1 MSARI
6 AVLVSGGGTNL
17 QALIDAQQAGT
28 LHSGTIALVVSNA
41 AGAYALERA
50 KNAGIPGVTLLKKQ
64 LGGQAGFEKALQQTL
79 EAHGI
84 DVIVLAGFMT
94 ILSGDF
100 TNKWPRRILNIHP
113 ALIPSFCGEG
123 FYGLKVHEAALQYG
137 VKVTGATVH
146 FVNSIPDGGEIIA
159 QKAVEVLQKPESDAA
174 LHLPEHTLRRIRQTG
189 EAQVEEMLARC
200 EKLRLSILWYGDE
213 AYPPQ
218 LLSIVNPPV
227 LLFYQGDSSLLQEHL
242 LLTIVGTRNPS
253 PYSLQVEKTIC
264 HDLVQMGFVPVTG
277 YAVGIDITANRCA
290 LEADK
295 PSIALMGCGL
305 DVAYPQPHANLK
317 YEIARR
323 GLILSEFLPG
333 TSPAPSNF
341 PLRNRVL
348 SGLSMGTFVIQAPAR
363 SGALITAENA
373 MEQGRDVFCI
383 PPADIFDKRYMGVIK
398 YLRDG
403 AIPVFDSRDIVY
415 EYYTS
420 HAHMI
425 GASALYD
432 ETREKSES
440 SVMTLGESDAVQ
452 QPGRRKQRPPKPEIP
467 EETEPDP
474 AIDPMPEEELEGLAG
489 EILSLLQ
496 RQRVM
501 HMDQIAAELE
511 VSMEELTTT
520 LTELEL
526 YGKLERLPGKQFRR
540 MR

>member
-1 MSARI
+1 MEEIRCLLWLVMVFGAGSPRI
-6 AVLVSGGGTNL
+6 W
-17 QALIDAQQAGT
+17 
-28 LHSGTIALVVSNA
+28 
-41 AGAYALERA
+41 
-50 KNAGIPGVTLLKKQ
+50 
-64 LGGQAGFEKALQQTL
+64 KAL
-79 EAHGI
+79 H
-84 DVIVLAGFMT
+84 
-94 ILSGDF
+94 
-100 TNKWPRRILNIHP
+100 R
-113 ALIPSFCGEG
+113 
-123 FYGLKVHEAALQYG
+123 YG
-137 VKVTGATVH
+137 
-146 FVNSIPDGGEIIA
+146 SP

-323 GLILSEFLPG
+323 GLFLSEFLPG

-452 QPGRRKQRPPKPEIP
+452 QPSRRKQRPPEPKIP

>member
-1 MSARI
+1 MEEIRCLLWMVMVFGAGNPRI
-6 AVLVSGGGTNL
+6 WKVLHRYGSPQKSVAVLR
-17 QALIDAQQAGT
+17 
-28 LHSGTIALVVSNA
+28 H
-41 AGAYALERA
+41 
-50 KNAGIPGVTLLKKQ
+50 P
-64 LGGQAGFEKALQQTL
+64 
-79 EAHGI
+79 EA
-84 DVIVLAGFMT
+84 DT
-94 ILSGDF
+94 
-100 TNKWPRRILNIHP
+100 
-113 ALIPSFCGEG
+113 E
-123 FYGLKVHEAALQYG
+123 
-137 VKVTGATVH
+137 
-146 FVNSIPDGGEIIA
+146 
-159 QKAVEVLQKPESDAA
+159 

-189 EAQVEEMLARC
+189 DDKVDEMLERC
-200 EKLRLSILWYGDE
+200 EKLRLSILWYGEE
-213 AYPPQ
+213 AYPEQ
-218 LLSIVNPPV
+218 LFSIVNPPV
-227 LLFYQGDSSLLQEHL
+227 LLFYQGDSALLQNHL
-242 LLTIVGTRNPS
+242 LLTVVGTRNPS
-253 PYSLQVEKTIC
+253 EYSLRAEKTIC
-264 HDLVQMGFVPVTG
+264 RELVQMGFVPVTG

-290 LEADK
+290 LELDK

-317 YEIARR
+317 HEIARR

-348 SGLSMGTFVIQAPAR
+348 SGLSMGTLVVQAPLR

-432 ETREKSES
+432 GIREKSES
-440 SVMTLGESDAVQ
+440 AVMTLGEPEPLSKPSVQ
-452 QPGRRKQRPPKPEIP
+452 KVRMPEPEIS
-467 EETEPDP
+467 EEPDP
-474 AIDPMPEEELEGLAG
+474 VIDPMPEEALEGLAG

-496 RQRVM
+496 KQNVM

-526 YGKLERLPGKQFRR
+526 YGKLERLPGKQFRQKG
-540 MR
+540 

>member
-1 MSARI
+1 MDEIRCLLWLVMVFGAGSPRI
-6 AVLVSGGGTNL
+6 W
-17 QALIDAQQAGT
+17 
-28 LHSGTIALVVSNA
+28 
-41 AGAYALERA
+41 
-50 KNAGIPGVTLLKKQ
+50 
-64 LGGQAGFEKALQQTL
+64 KAL
-79 EAHGI
+79 H
-84 DVIVLAGFMT
+84 
-94 ILSGDF
+94 
-100 TNKWPRRILNIHP
+100 R
-113 ALIPSFCGEG
+113 
-123 FYGLKVHEAALQYG
+123 YG
-137 VKVTGATVH
+137 
-146 FVNSIPDGGEIIA
+146 SP

-452 QPGRRKQRPPKPEIP
+452 QPGRRKQRPPEPEIP

>member
-1 MSARI
+1 MEEIRCLLWLVMVFGAGSPRI
-6 AVLVSGGGTNL
+6 W
-17 QALIDAQQAGT
+17 
-28 LHSGTIALVVSNA
+28 
-41 AGAYALERA
+41 
-50 KNAGIPGVTLLKKQ
+50 
-64 LGGQAGFEKALQQTL
+64 KALY
-79 EAHGI
+79 
-84 DVIVLAGFMT
+84 
-94 ILSGDF
+94 
-100 TNKWPRRILNIHP
+100 R
-113 ALIPSFCGEG
+113 
-123 FYGLKVHEAALQYG
+123 YG
-137 VKVTGATVH
+137 
-146 FVNSIPDGGEIIA
+146 SP

-440 SVMTLGESDAVQ
+440 SVMTLGESDALQ
-452 QPGRRKQRPPKPEIP
+452 QPSRRKQRPPEPKIP

>member
-1 MSARI
+1 MEEIRCLLWLVMVFGAGSPRI
-6 AVLVSGGGTNL
+6 W
-17 QALIDAQQAGT
+17 
-28 LHSGTIALVVSNA
+28 
-41 AGAYALERA
+41 
-50 KNAGIPGVTLLKKQ
+50 
-64 LGGQAGFEKALQQTL
+64 KAL
-79 EAHGI
+79 H
-84 DVIVLAGFMT
+84 
-94 ILSGDF
+94 
-100 TNKWPRRILNIHP
+100 R
-113 ALIPSFCGEG
+113 
-123 FYGLKVHEAALQYG
+123 YG
-137 VKVTGATVH
+137 
-146 FVNSIPDGGEIIA
+146 SP

-323 GLILSEFLPG
+323 GLLLSEFLPG

-452 QPGRRKQRPPKPEIP
+452 QPSRRKQRPPEPKIP

>member
-1 MSARI
+1 MEEIRCLLWLVMVFGAGSPRI
-6 AVLVSGGGTNL
+6 W
-17 QALIDAQQAGT
+17 
-28 LHSGTIALVVSNA
+28 
-41 AGAYALERA
+41 
-50 KNAGIPGVTLLKKQ
+50 
-64 LGGQAGFEKALQQTL
+64 KAL
-79 EAHGI
+79 H
-84 DVIVLAGFMT
+84 
-94 ILSGDF
+94 
-100 TNKWPRRILNIHP
+100 R
-113 ALIPSFCGEG
+113 
-123 FYGLKVHEAALQYG
+123 YG
-137 VKVTGATVH
+137 
-146 FVNSIPDGGEIIA
+146 SP

-218 LLSIVNPPV
+218 LLFIVNPPV

-452 QPGRRKQRPPKPEIP
+452 QPSRRKQRPPEPEIP

>member
-1 MSARI
+1 M
-6 AVLVSGGGTNL
+6 
-17 QALIDAQQAGT
+17 
-28 LHSGTIALVVSNA
+28 
-41 AGAYALERA
+41 
-50 KNAGIPGVTLLKKQ
+50 
-64 LGGQAGFEKALQQTL
+64 
-79 EAHGI
+79 
-84 DVIVLAGFMT
+84 
-94 ILSGDF
+94 
-100 TNKWPRRILNIHP
+100 
-113 ALIPSFCGEG
+113 
-123 FYGLKVHEAALQYG
+123 
-137 VKVTGATVH
+137 
-146 FVNSIPDGGEIIA
+146 
-159 QKAVEVLQKPESDAA
+159 
-174 LHLPEHTLRRIRQTG
+174 
-189 EAQVEEMLARC
+189 
-200 EKLRLSILWYGDE
+200 
-213 AYPPQ
+213 
-218 LLSIVNPPV
+218 
-227 LLFYQGDSSLLQEHL
+227 
-242 LLTIVGTRNPS
+242 
-253 PYSLQVEKTIC
+253 EKTIC

-277 YAVGIDITANRCA
+277 YAAGIDITANLCA

-305 DVAYPQPHANLK
+305 DVAYPKSHVNLK
-317 YEIARR
+317 YEIAKH

-333 TSPAPSNF
+333 TSPAPANF

-348 SGLSMGTFVIQAPAR
+348 SGLSMGTFVIQAPVR

-425 GASALYD
+425 GAAALYGED
-432 ETREKSES
+432 RDKSES
-440 SVMTLGESDAVQ
+440 SVMTLGEAETKPKTPAKKPQVSV
-452 QPGRRKQRPPKPEIP
+452 PEPPAEA
-467 EETEPDP
+467 EPDP
-474 AIDPMPEEELEGLAG
+474 VLDPMPEEELEGLAG

-496 RQRVM
+496 KQDVM

-526 YGKLERLPGKQFRR
+526 YGKLERLPGKQFRC

>member
-1 MSARI
+1 MEEIRCLLWLVMVFGAGSPRI
-6 AVLVSGGGTNL
+6 W
-17 QALIDAQQAGT
+17 
-28 LHSGTIALVVSNA
+28 
-41 AGAYALERA
+41 
-50 KNAGIPGVTLLKKQ
+50 
-64 LGGQAGFEKALQQTL
+64 KAL
-79 EAHGI
+79 H
-84 DVIVLAGFMT
+84 
-94 ILSGDF
+94 
-100 TNKWPRRILNIHP
+100 R
-113 ALIPSFCGEG
+113 
-123 FYGLKVHEAALQYG
+123 YG
-137 VKVTGATVH
+137 
-146 FVNSIPDGGEIIA
+146 SP

-440 SVMTLGESDAVQ
+440 SVMTLGESDALQ
-452 QPGRRKQRPPKPEIP
+452 QPSRRKQRPPEPEIP

>member
-1 MSARI
+1 MEEIRCLLWLVMVFGAGSPRI
-6 AVLVSGGGTNL
+6 W
-17 QALIDAQQAGT
+17 
-28 LHSGTIALVVSNA
+28 
-41 AGAYALERA
+41 
-50 KNAGIPGVTLLKKQ
+50 
-64 LGGQAGFEKALQQTL
+64 KAL
-79 EAHGI
+79 H
-84 DVIVLAGFMT
+84 
-94 ILSGDF
+94 
-100 TNKWPRRILNIHP
+100 R
-113 ALIPSFCGEG
+113 
-123 FYGLKVHEAALQYG
+123 YG
-137 VKVTGATVH
+137 
-146 FVNSIPDGGEIIA
+146 SP

-341 PLRNRVL
+341 PLLNRVL
-348 SGLSMGTFVIQAPAR
+348 SGLSMGTFVIHAPAR

-452 QPGRRKQRPPKPEIP
+452 QPGRRKQRPPEPEIP

>member
-1 MSARI
+1 MEEIRCLLWLVMVFGAGSPRI
-6 AVLVSGGGTNL
+6 W
-17 QALIDAQQAGT
+17 
-28 LHSGTIALVVSNA
+28 
-41 AGAYALERA
+41 
-50 KNAGIPGVTLLKKQ
+50 
-64 LGGQAGFEKALQQTL
+64 KAL
-79 EAHGI
+79 H
-84 DVIVLAGFMT
+84 
-94 ILSGDF
+94 
-100 TNKWPRRILNIHP
+100 R
-113 ALIPSFCGEG
+113 
-123 FYGLKVHEAALQYG
+123 YG
-137 VKVTGATVH
+137 
-146 FVNSIPDGGEIIA
+146 SP

-452 QPGRRKQRPPKPEIP
+452 QPSRRKQRPPEAKIP

>member
-1 MSARI
+1 MEEIRCLLWLVMVFGAGSPRI
-6 AVLVSGGGTNL
+6 W
-17 QALIDAQQAGT
+17 
-28 LHSGTIALVVSNA
+28 
-41 AGAYALERA
+41 
-50 KNAGIPGVTLLKKQ
+50 
-64 LGGQAGFEKALQQTL
+64 KAL
-79 EAHGI
+79 H
-84 DVIVLAGFMT
+84 
-94 ILSGDF
+94 
-100 TNKWPRRILNIHP
+100 R
-113 ALIPSFCGEG
+113 
-123 FYGLKVHEAALQYG
+123 YG
-137 VKVTGATVH
+137 
-146 FVNSIPDGGEIIA
+146 SP
-159 QKAVEVLQKPESDAA
+159 QKAVEVLQKPESDEA

-452 QPGRRKQRPPKPEIP
+452 QPSRRKQRPPEPKIP

>member
-1 MSARI
+1 MEEIRCLLWLVMVFGAGSPRI
-6 AVLVSGGGTNL
+6 W
-17 QALIDAQQAGT
+17 
-28 LHSGTIALVVSNA
+28 
-41 AGAYALERA
+41 
-50 KNAGIPGVTLLKKQ
+50 
-64 LGGQAGFEKALQQTL
+64 KAL
-79 EAHGI
+79 H
-84 DVIVLAGFMT
+84 
-94 ILSGDF
+94 
-100 TNKWPRRILNIHP
+100 R
-113 ALIPSFCGEG
+113 
-123 FYGLKVHEAALQYG
+123 YG
-137 VKVTGATVH
+137 
-146 FVNSIPDGGEIIA
+146 SP

-363 SGALITAENA
+363 SGALITAETA

-452 QPGRRKQRPPKPEIP
+452 QPSRRKQRPPEPKIP

>member
-1 MSARI
+1 MEEIRCLLWLVMVFGAGSPRI
-6 AVLVSGGGTNL
+6 W
-17 QALIDAQQAGT
+17 
-28 LHSGTIALVVSNA
+28 
-41 AGAYALERA
+41 
-50 KNAGIPGVTLLKKQ
+50 
-64 LGGQAGFEKALQQTL
+64 KAL
-79 EAHGI
+79 H
-84 DVIVLAGFMT
+84 
-94 ILSGDF
+94 
-100 TNKWPRRILNIHP
+100 R
-113 ALIPSFCGEG
+113 
-123 FYGLKVHEAALQYG
+123 YG
-137 VKVTGATVH
+137 
-146 FVNSIPDGGEIIA
+146 SP

-452 QPGRRKQRPPKPEIP
+452 QPSRRKQRPPEPKIP

-526 YGKLERLPGKQFRR
+526 YGKLERLPGKQFRC

>member
-1 MSARI
+1 MEEIRCLLWPVMVFGAGSPRI
-6 AVLVSGGGTNL
+6 W
-17 QALIDAQQAGT
+17 
-28 LHSGTIALVVSNA
+28 
-41 AGAYALERA
+41 
-50 KNAGIPGVTLLKKQ
+50 
-64 LGGQAGFEKALQQTL
+64 KAL
-79 EAHGI
+79 H
-84 DVIVLAGFMT
+84 
-94 ILSGDF
+94 
-100 TNKWPRRILNIHP
+100 R
-113 ALIPSFCGEG
+113 
-123 FYGLKVHEAALQYG
+123 YG
-137 VKVTGATVH
+137 
-146 FVNSIPDGGEIIA
+146 SP

-452 QPGRRKQRPPKPEIP
+452 QPGRRKQRPPEPEIP

>member
-1 MSARI
+1 MEEIRCLLW
-6 AVLVSGGGTNL
+6 LVMVFG
-17 QALIDAQQAGT
+17 AG
-28 LHSGTIALVVSNA
+28 SPRSW
-41 AGAYALERA
+41 
-50 KNAGIPGVTLLKKQ
+50 
-64 LGGQAGFEKALQQTL
+64 KAL
-79 EAHGI
+79 H
-84 DVIVLAGFMT
+84 
-94 ILSGDF
+94 
-100 TNKWPRRILNIHP
+100 R
-113 ALIPSFCGEG
+113 
-123 FYGLKVHEAALQYG
+123 YG
-137 VKVTGATVH
+137 
-146 FVNSIPDGGEIIA
+146 SP

-295 PSIALMGCGL
+295 PSIALLGCGL

-452 QPGRRKQRPPKPEIP
+452 QPSRRKQRPPEPKIP

>member
-1 MSARI
+1 MEEIRCLLWLVMVFGAGSPRI
-6 AVLVSGGGTNL
+6 W
-17 QALIDAQQAGT
+17 
-28 LHSGTIALVVSNA
+28 
-41 AGAYALERA
+41 
-50 KNAGIPGVTLLKKQ
+50 
-64 LGGQAGFEKALQQTL
+64 KAL
-79 EAHGI
+79 H
-84 DVIVLAGFMT
+84 
-94 ILSGDF
+94 
-100 TNKWPRRILNIHP
+100 R
-113 ALIPSFCGEG
+113 
-123 FYGLKVHEAALQYG
+123 YG
-137 VKVTGATVH
+137 
-146 FVNSIPDGGEIIA
+146 SP
-159 QKAVEVLQKPESDAA
+159 QKAVEVLQKPEPMRHCTCRTYAA
-174 LHLPEHTLRRIRQTG
+174 AHPQTG

-452 QPGRRKQRPPKPEIP
+452 QPSRRKQRPPEPKIP

>member
-1 MSARI
+1 MEEIRCLLWLVMVFGAGSPRI
-6 AVLVSGGGTNL
+6 W
-17 QALIDAQQAGT
+17 
-28 LHSGTIALVVSNA
+28 
-41 AGAYALERA
+41 
-50 KNAGIPGVTLLKKQ
+50 
-64 LGGQAGFEKALQQTL
+64 KAL
-79 EAHGI
+79 H
-84 DVIVLAGFMT
+84 
-94 ILSGDF
+94 
-100 TNKWPRRILNIHP
+100 R
-113 ALIPSFCGEG
+113 
-123 FYGLKVHEAALQYG
+123 YG
-137 VKVTGATVH
+137 
-146 FVNSIPDGGEIIA
+146 SP

-363 SGALITAENA
+363 SGALITAENV

-440 SVMTLGESDAVQ
+440 SVMTLGESDALQ
-452 QPGRRKQRPPKPEIP
+452 QPSRRKQRPPEPEIP

>member
-1 MSARI
+1 MEEIRCLLWLVMVFGAGSPRI
-6 AVLVSGGGTNL
+6 W
-17 QALIDAQQAGT
+17 
-28 LHSGTIALVVSNA
+28 
-41 AGAYALERA
+41 
-50 KNAGIPGVTLLKKQ
+50 
-64 LGGQAGFEKALQQTL
+64 KAL
-79 EAHGI
+79 H
-84 DVIVLAGFMT
+84 
-94 ILSGDF
+94 
-100 TNKWPRRILNIHP
+100 R
-113 ALIPSFCGEG
+113 
-123 FYGLKVHEAALQYG
+123 YG
-137 VKVTGATVH
+137 
-146 FVNSIPDGGEIIA
+146 SP

-253 PYSLQVEKTIC
+253 PYNLQVEKTIC

-440 SVMTLGESDAVQ
+440 SVMTLGESDALQ
-452 QPGRRKQRPPKPEIP
+452 QPSRRKQRPPEPEIP

>member
-1 MSARI
+1 MEEIRCLLWLVMVFGAGSPRI
-6 AVLVSGGGTNL
+6 W
-17 QALIDAQQAGT
+17 
-28 LHSGTIALVVSNA
+28 
-41 AGAYALERA
+41 
-50 KNAGIPGVTLLKKQ
+50 
-64 LGGQAGFEKALQQTL
+64 KAL
-79 EAHGI
+79 H
-84 DVIVLAGFMT
+84 
-94 ILSGDF
+94 
-100 TNKWPRRILNIHP
+100 R
-113 ALIPSFCGEG
+113 
-123 FYGLKVHEAALQYG
+123 YG
-137 VKVTGATVH
+137 
-146 FVNSIPDGGEIIA
+146 SP

-425 GASALYD
+425 GAMALYD

-452 QPGRRKQRPPKPEIP
+452 QPSRRKQRPPEPKIP

>member
-1 MSARI
+1 MEEIRCLLWLVMVFGAGSPRI
-6 AVLVSGGGTNL
+6 W
-17 QALIDAQQAGT
+17 
-28 LHSGTIALVVSNA
+28 
-41 AGAYALERA
+41 
-50 KNAGIPGVTLLKKQ
+50 
-64 LGGQAGFEKALQQTL
+64 KAL
-79 EAHGI
+79 H
-84 DVIVLAGFMT
+84 
-94 ILSGDF
+94 
-100 TNKWPRRILNIHP
+100 R
-113 ALIPSFCGEG
+113 
-123 FYGLKVHEAALQYG
+123 YG
-137 VKVTGATVH
+137 
-146 FVNSIPDGGEIIA
+146 SP

-452 QPGRRKQRPPKPEIP
+452 QPSRRKQRPPEPKIP

-489 EILSLLQ
+489 EILSLPQ

>member
-1 MSARI
+1 MEEIRCLLWLVMVFGAGSPRI
-6 AVLVSGGGTNL
+6 W
-17 QALIDAQQAGT
+17 
-28 LHSGTIALVVSNA
+28 
-41 AGAYALERA
+41 
-50 KNAGIPGVTLLKKQ
+50 
-64 LGGQAGFEKALQQTL
+64 KAL
-79 EAHGI
+79 H
-84 DVIVLAGFMT
+84 
-94 ILSGDF
+94 
-100 TNKWPRRILNIHP
+100 R
-113 ALIPSFCGEG
+113 
-123 FYGLKVHEAALQYG
+123 YG
-137 VKVTGATVH
+137 
-146 FVNSIPDGGEIIA
+146 SP

-341 PLRNRVL
+341 PLLNRVL

-452 QPGRRKQRPPKPEIP
+452 QPGRRKQRPPEPEIP

>member
-1 MSARI
+1 MEEIRCLLWLVMVFGAGSPRI
-6 AVLVSGGGTNL
+6 W
-17 QALIDAQQAGT
+17 
-28 LHSGTIALVVSNA
+28 
-41 AGAYALERA
+41 
-50 KNAGIPGVTLLKKQ
+50 
-64 LGGQAGFEKALQQTL
+64 KAL
-79 EAHGI
+79 H
-84 DVIVLAGFMT
+84 
-94 ILSGDF
+94 
-100 TNKWPRRILNIHP
+100 R
-113 ALIPSFCGEG
+113 
-123 FYGLKVHEAALQYG
+123 YG
-137 VKVTGATVH
+137 
-146 FVNSIPDGGEIIA
+146 SP

-452 QPGRRKQRPPKPEIP
+452 QPDRRKQRPPEPEIP

-496 RQRVM
+496 RQHVM

-511 VSMEELTTT
+511 VSMEELTTM

>member
-1 MSARI
+1 MEEIRCLLWLVMVFGAGSPRI
-6 AVLVSGGGTNL
+6 W
-17 QALIDAQQAGT
+17 
-28 LHSGTIALVVSNA
+28 
-41 AGAYALERA
+41 
-50 KNAGIPGVTLLKKQ
+50 
-64 LGGQAGFEKALQQTL
+64 KAF
-79 EAHGI
+79 H
-84 DVIVLAGFMT
+84 
-94 ILSGDF
+94 
-100 TNKWPRRILNIHP
+100 R
-113 ALIPSFCGEG
+113 
-123 FYGLKVHEAALQYG
+123 YG
-137 VKVTGATVH
+137 
-146 FVNSIPDGGEIIA
+146 SP

-452 QPGRRKQRPPKPEIP
+452 QPSRRKQRPPEPKIP

>member
-1 MSARI
+1 MEEIRCLLWLVMVFGAGSPRI
-6 AVLVSGGGTNL
+6 W
-17 QALIDAQQAGT
+17 
-28 LHSGTIALVVSNA
+28 
-41 AGAYALERA
+41 
-50 KNAGIPGVTLLKKQ
+50 
-64 LGGQAGFEKALQQTL
+64 KAL
-79 EAHGI
+79 H
-84 DVIVLAGFMT
+84 
-94 ILSGDF
+94 
-100 TNKWPRRILNIHP
+100 R
-113 ALIPSFCGEG
+113 
-123 FYGLKVHEAALQYG
+123 YG
-137 VKVTGATVH
+137 
-146 FVNSIPDGGEIIA
+146 SP

-440 SVMTLGESDAVQ
+440 SLTTLGEADAVQ
-452 QPGRRKQRPPKPEIP
+452 QPSRRKQRPPEPKIP

>member
-1 MSARI
+1 MEEIRCLLWLVMVFGAGSPRI
-6 AVLVSGGGTNL
+6 W
-17 QALIDAQQAGT
+17 
-28 LHSGTIALVVSNA
+28 
-41 AGAYALERA
+41 
-50 KNAGIPGVTLLKKQ
+50 
-64 LGGQAGFEKALQQTL
+64 KAL
-79 EAHGI
+79 H
-84 DVIVLAGFMT
+84 
-94 ILSGDF
+94 
-100 TNKWPRRILNIHP
+100 R
-113 ALIPSFCGEG
+113 
-123 FYGLKVHEAALQYG
+123 YG
-137 VKVTGATVH
+137 
-146 FVNSIPDGGEIIA
+146 SP

-452 QPGRRKQRPPKPEIP
+452 QPSRRKQRPPEPKIP

-496 RQRVM
+496 RQRDAHGSDRSGTGSFYGGTDHNAHGTGTIRETGTPAGKTIPADALVRRK
-501 HMDQIAAELE
+501 
-511 VSMEELTTT
+511 TCGN
-520 LTELEL
+520 TE
-526 YGKLERLPGKQFRR
+526 
-540 MR
+540 

>member
-1 MSARI
+1 MEENRCLLWMVMVFGAGNPRI
-6 AVLVSGGGTNL
+6 WKALHRYGSPQKSVAVLRHPE
-17 QALIDAQQAGT
+17 ADA
-28 LHSGTIALVVSNA
+28 
-41 AGAYALERA
+41 E
-50 KNAGIPGVTLLKKQ
+50 
-64 LGGQAGFEKALQQTL
+64 
-79 EAHGI
+79 
-84 DVIVLAGFMT
+84 
-94 ILSGDF
+94 
-100 TNKWPRRILNIHP
+100 
-113 ALIPSFCGEG
+113 
-123 FYGLKVHEAALQYG
+123 
-137 VKVTGATVH
+137 
-146 FVNSIPDGGEIIA
+146 
-159 QKAVEVLQKPESDAA
+159 

-189 EAQVEEMLARC
+189 DDKVDEMLERC
-200 EKLRLSILWYGDE
+200 EKLRLSILWYGEE
-213 AYPPQ
+213 AYPEQ
-218 LLSIVNPPV
+218 LFSIVNPPV
-227 LLFYQGDSSLLQEHL
+227 LLFYQGDSALLQNHL
-242 LLTIVGTRNPS
+242 LLTVVGTRNPS
-253 PYSLQVEKTIC
+253 EYSLRAEKTIC
-264 HDLVQMGFVPVTG
+264 RELVQMGFVPVTG

-290 LEADK
+290 LELDK

-317 YEIARR
+317 DEIAHR

-348 SGLSMGTFVIQAPAR
+348 SGLSMGTLVVQAPLR

-432 ETREKSES
+432 GIREKSES
-440 SVMTLGESDAVQ
+440 AVMTLGEPEPLSKPSAQKVHM
-452 QPGRRKQRPPKPEIP
+452 PEPEIS
-467 EETEPDP
+467 EEPDP
-474 AIDPMPEEELEGLAG
+474 VIAPMPEEALEGLAG

-496 RQRVM
+496 KQNVM

-526 YGKLERLPGKQFRR
+526 YGKLERLPGKQFRQKG
-540 MR
+540 

>member
-1 MSARI
+1 MEEIRCLLWLVMVFGAGSPRI
-6 AVLVSGGGTNL
+6 W
-17 QALIDAQQAGT
+17 
-28 LHSGTIALVVSNA
+28 
-41 AGAYALERA
+41 
-50 KNAGIPGVTLLKKQ
+50 
-64 LGGQAGFEKALQQTL
+64 KAL
-79 EAHGI
+79 H
-84 DVIVLAGFMT
+84 
-94 ILSGDF
+94 
-100 TNKWPRRILNIHP
+100 R
-113 ALIPSFCGEG
+113 
-123 FYGLKVHEAALQYG
+123 YG
-137 VKVTGATVH
+137 
-146 FVNSIPDGGEIIA
+146 SP

-452 QPGRRKQRPPKPEIP
+452 QPGRRKQRPPEPEIP

-496 RQRVM
+496 RQRVL

>member
-1 MSARI
+1 MEEIRCLLWLVMVFGAGSPRI
-6 AVLVSGGGTNL
+6 W
-17 QALIDAQQAGT
+17 
-28 LHSGTIALVVSNA
+28 
-41 AGAYALERA
+41 
-50 KNAGIPGVTLLKKQ
+50 
-64 LGGQAGFEKALQQTL
+64 KAL
-79 EAHGI
+79 H
-84 DVIVLAGFMT
+84 
-94 ILSGDF
+94 
-100 TNKWPRRILNIHP
+100 R
-113 ALIPSFCGEG
+113 
-123 FYGLKVHEAALQYG
+123 YG
-137 VKVTGATVH
+137 
-146 FVNSIPDGGEIIA
+146 SP

-440 SVMTLGESDAVQ
+440 SVMTLGESDALQ
-452 QPGRRKQRPPKPEIP
+452 QPSRRKQRPPEIP

>member
-1 MSARI
+1 MEEIRCLLWLVMVFGAGSPRI
-6 AVLVSGGGTNL
+6 W
-17 QALIDAQQAGT
+17 
-28 LHSGTIALVVSNA
+28 
-41 AGAYALERA
+41 
-50 KNAGIPGVTLLKKQ
+50 
-64 LGGQAGFEKALQQTL
+64 KAL
-79 EAHGI
+79 H
-84 DVIVLAGFMT
+84 
-94 ILSGDF
+94 
-100 TNKWPRRILNIHP
+100 R
-113 ALIPSFCGEG
+113 
-123 FYGLKVHEAALQYG
+123 YG
-137 VKVTGATVH
+137 
-146 FVNSIPDGGEIIA
+146 SP

-403 AIPVFDSRDIVY
+403 AIPVFDSWDIVY

-452 QPGRRKQRPPKPEIP
+452 QPSRRKQRPPEPKIP

>member
-1 MSARI
+1 MEEIRCLLWLVMVFGAGSPRI
-6 AVLVSGGGTNL
+6 W
-17 QALIDAQQAGT
+17 
-28 LHSGTIALVVSNA
+28 
-41 AGAYALERA
+41 
-50 KNAGIPGVTLLKKQ
+50 
-64 LGGQAGFEKALQQTL
+64 KAL
-79 EAHGI
+79 H
-84 DVIVLAGFMT
+84 
-94 ILSGDF
+94 
-100 TNKWPRRILNIHP
+100 R
-113 ALIPSFCGEG
+113 
-123 FYGLKVHEAALQYG
+123 YG
-137 VKVTGATVH
+137 
-146 FVNSIPDGGEIIA
+146 SP

-242 LLTIVGTRNPS
+242 LLTIVGTCNPS

-452 QPGRRKQRPPKPEIP
+452 QPGRRKQRPPEPEIP

>member
-1 MSARI
+1 MEEIRCLLWLVMVFGAGSPRI
-6 AVLVSGGGTNL
+6 W
-17 QALIDAQQAGT
+17 
-28 LHSGTIALVVSNA
+28 
-41 AGAYALERA
+41 
-50 KNAGIPGVTLLKKQ
+50 
-64 LGGQAGFEKALQQTL
+64 KAL
-79 EAHGI
+79 H
-84 DVIVLAGFMT
+84 
-94 ILSGDF
+94 
-100 TNKWPRRILNIHP
+100 R
-113 ALIPSFCGEG
+113 
-123 FYGLKVHEAALQYG
+123 YG
-137 VKVTGATVH
+137 
-146 FVNSIPDGGEIIA
+146 SP

-403 AIPVFDSRDIVY
+403 AIPVFDSQDIVY

-452 QPGRRKQRPPKPEIP
+452 QPGRRKQRPPEPEIP

>member
-1 MSARI
+1 MEEIRCLLWLVMVFGAGSPRI
-6 AVLVSGGGTNL
+6 W
-17 QALIDAQQAGT
+17 
-28 LHSGTIALVVSNA
+28 
-41 AGAYALERA
+41 
-50 KNAGIPGVTLLKKQ
+50 
-64 LGGQAGFEKALQQTL
+64 KAL
-79 EAHGI
+79 H
-84 DVIVLAGFMT
+84 
-94 ILSGDF
+94 
-100 TNKWPRRILNIHP
+100 R
-113 ALIPSFCGEG
+113 
-123 FYGLKVHEAALQYG
+123 YG
-137 VKVTGATVH
+137 
-146 FVNSIPDGGEIIA
+146 SP

-403 AIPVFDSRDIVY
+403 AIPLFDSRDIVY

-452 QPGRRKQRPPKPEIP
+452 QPGRRKQRPPEPEIP

>member
-1 MSARI
+1 MEEIRCLLWLVMVFGAGSPRI
-6 AVLVSGGGTNL
+6 W
-17 QALIDAQQAGT
+17 
-28 LHSGTIALVVSNA
+28 
-41 AGAYALERA
+41 
-50 KNAGIPGVTLLKKQ
+50 
-64 LGGQAGFEKALQQTL
+64 KAL
-79 EAHGI
+79 H
-84 DVIVLAGFMT
+84 
-94 ILSGDF
+94 
-100 TNKWPRRILNIHP
+100 R
-113 ALIPSFCGEG
+113 
-123 FYGLKVHEAALQYG
+123 YG
-137 VKVTGATVH
+137 
-146 FVNSIPDGGEIIA
+146 SP

-227 LLFYQGDSSLLQEHL
+227 LLFYQGDSALLQEHL

-452 QPGRRKQRPPKPEIP
+452 QPGRRKQRPPEPEIP

>member
-1 MSARI
+1 M
-6 AVLVSGGGTNL
+6 
-17 QALIDAQQAGT
+17 
-28 LHSGTIALVVSNA
+28 
-41 AGAYALERA
+41 
-50 KNAGIPGVTLLKKQ
+50 
-64 LGGQAGFEKALQQTL
+64 
-79 EAHGI
+79 
-84 DVIVLAGFMT
+84 
-94 ILSGDF
+94 
-100 TNKWPRRILNIHP
+100 
-113 ALIPSFCGEG
+113 
-123 FYGLKVHEAALQYG
+123 
-137 VKVTGATVH
+137 
-146 FVNSIPDGGEIIA
+146 
-159 QKAVEVLQKPESDAA
+159 EVLQKPESDAA

-452 QPGRRKQRPPKPEIP
+452 QPGRRKQRPPEPEIP

>member
-1 MSARI
+1 MEEIRCLLWLVMVFGAGSPRI
-6 AVLVSGGGTNL
+6 W
-17 QALIDAQQAGT
+17 
-28 LHSGTIALVVSNA
+28 
-41 AGAYALERA
+41 
-50 KNAGIPGVTLLKKQ
+50 
-64 LGGQAGFEKALQQTL
+64 KAL
-79 EAHGI
+79 H
-84 DVIVLAGFMT
+84 
-94 ILSGDF
+94 
-100 TNKWPRRILNIHP
+100 R
-113 ALIPSFCGEG
+113 
-123 FYGLKVHEAALQYG
+123 YG
-137 VKVTGATVH
+137 
-146 FVNSIPDGGEIIA
+146 SP

-452 QPGRRKQRPPKPEIP
+452 QPGRRKQRPPEPEIP

-526 YGKLERLPGKQFRR
+526 YGKLERLPGKQFRW